1 MRVSGV
7 STSAPVFP
15 DDGPRGK
22 RIVRRLRGIPLEM
35 VAFVVVTVLLPVLV
49 LAALAADLIRWGTSR
64 QPLTA
69 IRLVG
74 FLWWFLAGEMR
85 AFAILAW
92 IWISNGGPF
101 RGDSQHRR
109 DALYNLRKS
118 WARGHLAGVRILFG
132 LRFEVEGL
140 EHAGPGPVL
149 VMIRHASIV
158 DNLLPDSLIAQEHGL
173 GLRYVIKR
181 ELEALPVID
190 IGGRWVP
197 TNFLRRTSSDP
208 EAELARLL
216 RLSEDLVPTEGIL
229 IYPEGTRHTAAK
241 LARAKEKIAETQPEI
256 AALADGLENLLPPR
270 LGGPLALLDATRKTE
285 NPVDVIFCAHV
296 GFDGFETVGD
306 IWRGGLVG
314 RTISVRIER
323 VPAAEIPADREG
335 QIRWL
340 YSHWQEMDD
349 WIGAHREAAG
359 PPEPPAA

>member
-22 RIVRRLRGIPLEM
+22 RIVRRLRGIPLEIL
-35 VAFVVVTVLLPVLV
+35 AFVLVTVLLPVL
-49 LAALAADLIRWGTSR
+49 ALVALVTDLIRWATSR
-64 QPLTA
+64 KPFTA

-74 FLWWFLAGEMR
+74 FLWWFLLGEMR
-85 AFAILAW
+85 ALVIIAW
-92 IWISNGGPF
+92 IWTSNGGPF

-109 DALYNLRKS
+109 DALYNLRRT
-118 WARGHLAGVRILFG
+118 WARMHLAGVRVLFG

-140 EHAGPGPVL
+140 ENAGPGPVL

-158 DNLLPDSLIAQEHGL
+158 DNLVPDSLIAHGHGL
-173 GLRYVIKR
+173 GLRFVIKR

-216 RLSEDLVPTEGIL
+216 RLTEDLVPTEGIL

-241 LARAKEKIAETQPEI
+241 LARAKEKIAETQPDI
-256 AALADGLENLLPPR
+256 AALAEGLENLLPPR
-270 LGGPLALLDATRKTE
+270 LGGPLALLDATRGT
-285 NPVDVIFCAHV
+285 DVVFCAHV

-314 RTISVRIER
+314 RTISVRITR
-323 VPAAEIPADREG
+323 VDAGEIPADRDA

-340 YSHWQEMDD
+340 YAHWQEMDD
-349 WIGAHREAAG
+349 WIGAHREASG
-359 PPEPPAA
+359 PPDPPAA

>member
-22 RIVRRLRGIPLEM
+22 RIIRRLRGIPLEIL
-35 VAFVVVTVLLPVLV
+35 AFVVVTALFPLLA
-49 LAALAADLIRWGTSR
+49 LAALATDLIRWGASR
-64 QPLTA
+64 QPFTA
-69 IRLVG
+69 IRLLG

-85 AFAILAW
+85 AFVILAW
-92 IWISNGGPF
+92 IWVSNGGPF
-101 RGDSQHRR
+101 RGDSQRR
-109 DALYNLRKS
+109 RQGLYNLRKS
-118 WARGHLAGVRILFG
+118 WARWHLAGVRVLFG

-140 EHAGPGPVL
+140 EKAGPGPVL

-158 DNLLPDSLIAQEHGL
+158 DNLLPDTLIANAHGL

-197 TNFLRRTSSDP
+197 TNFLRRTSRDP

-216 RLSEDLVPTEGIL
+216 QLSEDLVPREGIL

-256 AALADGLENLLPPR
+256 AAMAEGLENLLPPR
-270 LGGPLALLDATRKTE
+270 LGGPLSLLDATRGT
-285 NPVDVIFCAHV
+285 DVVFCAHV

-314 RTISVRIER
+314 RTISVDITR
-323 VPAAEIPADREG
+323 VPAAEIPTERDE

-340 YSHWQEMDD
+340 YAHWQKMDD
-349 WIGAHREAAG
+349 WIGAHREAVG
-359 PPEPPAA
+359 QPSRPAA